1 MSDFTQL
8 AFHTPIKA
16 YKHINHLWT
25 TDGLCCI
32 RPLWR
37 YTISLLWN
45 GHSLFCSDHQ
55 PSWHNACWTSRWRL
69 TASWSSLTWPW
80 KLTGRSTGC
89 SSLCHPTLS
98 PISNAPG
105 AANGLYPLEAGGG
118 RCTAR
123 RLLSPSLCQRLQLI
137 AKTTP
142 SRKAI
147 NLGKAELEILNSLQS
162 TSAPTNCL
170 GTHAN
175 RRNMQCKDIWLMAA
189 SCWKPA
195 TLQVLKCPGPLQS
208 QKTQRRY

>member
-1 MSDFTQL
+1 MQIRLIKILSRGSNPNENNCKPCRASSNSKTKTWRVCKCKWMHLTPMSDFTQL

-80 KLTGRSTGC
+80 KLTSRSTGC

-105 AANGLYPLEAGGG
+105 AANGIPLKLEAAGAQHADCSHHHSANGYSSLPK
-118 RCTAR
+118 RHLAEK
-123 RLLSPSLCQRLQLI
+123 LS
-137 AKTTP
+137 T
-142 SRKAI
+142 
-147 NLGKAELEILNSLQS
+147 
-162 TSAPTNCL
+162 
-170 GTHAN
+170 
-175 RRNMQCKDIWLMAA
+175 
-189 SCWKPA
+189 
-195 TLQVLKCPGPLQS
+195 
-208 QKTQRRY
+208 